1 MSVSFSVEYL
11 QADYLFVSTCGAVLA
26 QLFQASLTLFKNSDF
41 WKNHRKILWKNP
53 VKHICSNSL
62 TFWSFISDG
71 KVGFCLQS
79 LQLIYVMLYFCH
91 LQIEKMFQVQLL

>member
-1 MSVSFSVEYL
+1 MSAPFSVEDL
-11 QADYLFVSTCGAVLA
+11 QADYLYVSIYGAVLA
-26 QLFQASLTLFKNSDF
+26 QLFQTSLTLFKNSDF
-41 WKNHRKILWKNP
+41 WKNQGKILWKNS

-62 TFWSFISDG
+62 AFCSFVSDG

-91 LQIEKMFQVQLL
+91 VQIVKVFQVQLL